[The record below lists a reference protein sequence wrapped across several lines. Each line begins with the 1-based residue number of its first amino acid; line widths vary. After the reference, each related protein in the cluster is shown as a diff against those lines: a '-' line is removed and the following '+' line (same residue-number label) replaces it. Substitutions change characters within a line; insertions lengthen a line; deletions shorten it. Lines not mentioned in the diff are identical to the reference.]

1 MSRRRGISL
10 RARLIAGAGMIAAI
24 AALGAMLSL
33 YGAREI
39 SRRIDTAVAAQQRM
53 ELLSVLSSRVN
64 DYGMVAAEV
73 TRIGSRTPEERL
85 SILTSRSEIVD
96 DVFDRIDRAI
106 ADSVN
111 AAARDG
117 DFEQNRRATQ
127 GLGVARMRAQ
137 FNQLRRTLTEH
148 NGIDPSRLRTALD
161 SFATQFSPL
170 LDQAIAQERRD
181 RDAAFRKAK
190 DFRATLGWSAAG
202 VVLLAILALSMFQ
215 LGLVRPLMNR
225 IERITRTA
233 DRIGGGDLD
242 SRLGIERRDELG
254 LLFANMNRMA
264 ARLRR
269 QRRAVDDD
277 RAALNDIIRERSA
290 ELTEANQRLERADA
304 QRRRFFADVSHEL
317 RTPLTV
323 ILGEA
328 QLGMRADD
336 LDGEDARESMALIHT
351 RARRLNRRIDDLL
364 RVARSESGEIDL
376 ASAPFDLHRAAHD
389 AMDDLSAVARR
400 RGIDLTLGVEGDTT
414 ALGDEDWTRQ
424 VISGLLDNALR
435 HSADGTP
442 IALTLTAQDDT
453 VSLSIEDQGTGIA
466 LADQSRVFERFR
478 RGSDA
483 TERTGFGVGLSLAK
497 WIIERQGGLIAL
509 ESPAKDNKGTRVT
522 LRLRRGTG
530 EDMDDV
536 TARPYS

>member
-24 AALGAMLSL
+24 AALGALLSL

-39 SRRIDTAVAAQQRM
+39 SRRIDTAVMAQQRM
-53 ELLSVLSSRVN
+53 ELLSVLSARVN

-73 TRIGSRTPEERL
+73 MRIGSRTSEERL
-85 SILTSRSEIVD
+85 AILTSRSDIVD
-96 DVFDRIDRAI
+96 DVFDRIDRAV
-106 ADSVN
+106 AASVN
-111 AAARDG
+111 AAASEG

-161 SFATQFSPL
+161 GFATQFSPL

-181 RDAAFRKAK
+181 RDAAFRSAD
-190 DFRATLGWSAAG
+190 DFRTTLGWIAAG
-202 VVLLAILALSMFQ
+202 VVLLAILALCLFQ
-215 LGLVRPLMNR
+215 FGLVRPLMGR
-225 IERITRTA
+225 IERITQTA
-233 DRIGGGDLD
+233 ERIGGGDLD
-242 SRLGIERRDELG
+242 SRLRIRRRDELG

-269 QRRAVDDD
+269 QRGTVEAD
-277 RAALNDIIRERSA
+277 RAALNEIIRERSA

-336 LDGEDARESMALIHT
+336 MTGEDTRESMALIHT

-376 ASAPFDLHRAAHD
+376 ASAPFDLHRAASD
-389 AMDDLSAVARR
+389 AIDDLDAVARR
-400 RGIDLTLGVEGDTT
+400 RGIDL
-414 ALGDEDWTRQ
+414 ALNADAGAMAQGDEDWTRQ

-435 HSADGTP
+435 HSPDGTR
-442 IALTLTAQDDT
+442 I
-453 VSLSIEDQGTGIA
+453 SLSIATKDDTRSIAVEDAGSGIA
-466 LADQSRVFERFR
+466 PVDQAHVFERFR
-478 RGSDA
+478 RGNDA
-483 TERTGFGVGLSLAK
+483 TERIGFGVGLSLAK
-497 WIIERQGGLIAL
+497 WIIERQGGTIQL
-509 ESPAKDNKGTRVT
+509 ESPTQENKGTRVT
-522 LRLRRGTG
+522 LHLPCSTG
-530 EDMDDV
+530 EDKNDGA
-536 TARPYS
+536 ARPHS